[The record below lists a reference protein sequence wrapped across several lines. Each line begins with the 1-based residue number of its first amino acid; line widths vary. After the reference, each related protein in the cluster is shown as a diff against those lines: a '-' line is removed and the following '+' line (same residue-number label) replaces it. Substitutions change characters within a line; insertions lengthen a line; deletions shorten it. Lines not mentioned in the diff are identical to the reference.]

1 MSLPTVHPGGP
12 RTLICTLDTDDGAV
26 LVRVRTEGNS
36 LRLLATFIDGN
47 TSDTQFLWT
56 TFIPNDGNI
65 DVQHQC
71 VRVPGHQDDPFT
83 ISTEPPVRYSPEDN
97 DPPAPPYA
105 PSQSSE
111 GQPSAG
117 RTPFEEA
124 AESPGTSQTMEES
137 ETRPT
142 AEDSGSDRY
151 WRAVEQLD

>member
-1 MSLPTVHPGGP
+1 MSLPTIHPGGP

-26 LVRVRTEGNS
+26 LVRIRTEGNS

-56 TFIPNDGNI
+56 TFIPNNGDI
-65 DVQHQC
+65 DIQHQC

-105 PSQSSE
+105 PSQSE
-111 GQPSAG
+111 GHSSAG
-117 RTPFEEA
+117 RTP
-124 AESPGTSQTMEES
+124 

-142 AEDSGSDRY
+142 EEDSGSDRY